1 MLRGLDPVTTI
12 KVIAF
17 LEVNLMDEFHIF
29 ECKHCE
35 ILQSKRFTTD
45 SLFPIY
51 IYKTKKYLCSQVNLL
66 CFLSLYKL
74 CFFEVSQ
81 FRERLFCI
89 LIVTKNKIP

>member
-1 MLRGLDPVTTI
+1 MTKI

-17 LEVNLMDEFHIF
+17 LKVNLMDEFHTF

-35 ILQSKRFTTD
+35 ILHSLNVSLPILYFRYIFTKPRSTYVHKLISYVSSRFT
-45 SLFPIY
+45 I
-51 IYKTKKYLCSQVNLL
+51 C
-66 CFLSLYKL
+66 

-81 FRERLFCI
+81 FRERLFYI